1 MTEIIDFSELQAKEF
16 EKLTKRKK
24 DLELLVQVCEITYNS
39 IIQIED
45 IDRFC
50 FSSMV
55 NRYLNK
61 WKRELER
68 INFKLGIK

>member
-1 MTEIIDFSELQAKEF
+1 MSEIINFSELQAKEF
-16 EKLTKRKK
+16 EKLSKRKK

-55 NRYLNK
+55 NRYLIK

>member
-1 MTEIIDFSELQAKEF
+1 MTEIIIFSEIQAKEI
-16 EKLTKRKK
+16 EKLSKRKK
-24 DLELLVQVCEITYNS
+24 DLELLVHVCEITYNS

-50 FSSMV
+50 FSA
-55 NRYLNK
+55 YLNKLLTK

-68 INFKLGIK
+68 VNFKLGIK

>member
-1 MTEIIDFSELQAKEF
+1 MDNLIDFAEIQAKEF

-24 DLELLVQVCEITYNS
+24 DLELLVHVCEVTYNS

-55 NRYLNK
+55 NRYLTK
-61 WKRELER
+61 WKSELSR
-68 INFKLGIK
+68 VNSRLGIK